1 MVVSATG
8 TPVLEH
14 SVGLEEVSD
23 WTNALGDWSQE
34 PTSGKLAGR
43 SPRSM
48 HAVNER
54 YVVDT

>member
-34 PTSGKLAGR
+34 PFDQPSQSIMLISNIVGR
-43 SPRSM
+43 
-48 HAVNER
+48 
-54 YVVDT
+54 